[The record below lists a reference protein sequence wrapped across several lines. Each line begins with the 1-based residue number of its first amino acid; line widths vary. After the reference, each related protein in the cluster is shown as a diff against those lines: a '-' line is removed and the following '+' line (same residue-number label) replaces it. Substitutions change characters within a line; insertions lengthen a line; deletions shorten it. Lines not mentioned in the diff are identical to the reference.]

1 MASTGAS
8 WFGQVFRDKNCEIT
22 HLDISS
28 NYPCDEG
35 VRMFCNGFR
44 RRNCELDLLDL
55 SYCKLTHACMHDLS
69 EVLKNQKCRLN
80 NLSLRSNDIGDEGVD
95 MLFDA
100 LKVKQIYSQFSVKYI
115 YS

>member
-1 MASTGAS
+1 
-8 WFGQVFRDKNCEIT
+8 
-22 HLDISS
+22 
-28 NYPCDEG
+28 
-35 VRMFCNGFR
+35 MFCNGFR
-44 RRNCELDLLDL
+44 RGNCKLDVLDL
-55 SYCKLTHACMHDLS
+55 SYCKLTHACTHDLS

-100 LKVKQIYSQFSVKYI
+100 LKVKQIYFQFSIKYI

>member
-1 MASTGAS
+1 
-8 WFGQVFRDKNCEIT
+8 
-22 HLDISS
+22 
-28 NYPCDEG
+28 
-35 VRMFCNGFR
+35 
-44 RRNCELDLLDL
+44 
-55 SYCKLTHACMHDLS
+55 MHDLS

-100 LKVKQIYSQFSVKYI
+100 LKVKQIYFQFSSKYI